1 VTSRSRQNAGLG
13 ALACLA
19 VIALVQLVPTAQ
31 AEPAGRVAIFT
42 GLDKITA
49 RITRLEADIG
59 TRVQFGTLEIL
70 AQTCN
75 KRPPEETPET
85 TAFVE
90 VFDVG
95 TTLASELQEEGGV
108 TPMMPSEPE
117 RIFSGWM
124 FASSPGLNA
133 VEHPVYDV
141 WLIDC
146 KMSEPSTPT
155 YPSAP
160 AASE

>member
-1 VTSRSRQNAGLG
+1 VTS
-13 ALACLA
+13 ALSSLRGGVLA
-19 VIALVQLVPTAQ
+19 AAALMASSVSGN
-31 AEPAGRVAIFT
+31 AEPVGETAIFT

-49 RITRLEADIG
+49 RITRLEVPVG
-59 TRVQFGTLEIL
+59 ERVQFGTLEIL
-70 AQTCN
+70 ADSCN
-75 KRPPEETPET
+75 KRPPTETPET

-95 TTLASELQEEGGV
+95 KTLAAELAEKDTAE
-108 TPMMPSEPE
+108 PALPRPPE
-117 RIFSGWM
+117 RLFSGWM

-146 KMSEPSTPT
+146 RM
-155 YPSAP
+155 SAP
-160 AASE
+160 ETSDPPASIE

>member
-1 VTSRSRQNAGLG
+1 VTSVMGSMRSG
-13 ALACLA
+13 ALG
-19 VIALVQLVPTAQ
+19 VALLVASSVTGN
-31 AEPAGRVAIFT
+31 AEPVGETAIFT

-49 RITRLEADIG
+49 RITRLEVPVG
-59 TRVQFGTLEIL
+59 ERVQFGTLEIL
-70 AQTCN
+70 ADSCN
-75 KRPPEETPET
+75 KRPPTETPET

-95 TTLASELQEEGGV
+95 KTLAHELAEKDTTE
-108 TPMMPSEPE
+108 PSLPRPPE
-117 RIFSGWM
+117 RLFSGWM

-146 KMSEPSTPT
+146 KMSAAETSLP
-155 YPSAP
+155 P
-160 AASE
+160 ASIE

>member
-1 VTSRSRQNAGLG
+1 MMR
-13 ALACLA
+13 ALL
-19 VIALVQLVPTAQ
+19 VIALLSIGGLSPAL
-31 AEPAGRVAIFT
+31 AEPAGRIAIFT

-49 RITRLEADIG
+49 RITRLEVPIGERMRFGSLDVKADS
-59 TRVQFGTLEIL
+59 
-70 AQTCN
+70 CS

-95 TTLASELQEEGGV
+95 QSLVDAAPAEPLTTDPATNPAIDEAAG
-108 TPMMPSEPE
+108 

-146 KMSEPSTPT
+146 KMSEPETVA
-155 YPSAP
+155 PS
-160 AASE
+160 E

>member
-1 VTSRSRQNAGLG
+1 MT
-13 ALACLA
+13 A
-19 VIALVQLVPTAQ
+19 VY
-31 AEPAGRVAIFT
+31 T
-42 GLDKITA
+42 GLNKITA

-59 TRVQFGTLEIL
+59 SRIRFGTLEVL
-70 AQTCN
+70 THSCN

-90 VFDVG
+90 VFNIG
-95 TTLASELQEEGGV
+95 KTLADELQVQDEANLAV
-108 TPMMPSEPE
+108 PNEPE

-146 KMSEPSTPT
+146 KMAEGQVSP
-155 YPSAP
+155 
-160 AASE
+160 ASE

>member
-1 VTSRSRQNAGLG
+1 MTSTLNGIRVSI
-13 ALACLA
+13 LATA
-19 VIALVQLVPTAQ
+19 VLVASSSAASTRPVGET
-31 AEPAGRVAIFT
+31 AIFT

-49 RITRLEADIG
+49 RITRLEVPVG
-59 TRVQFGTLEIL
+59 ERVQFGTLEIL
-70 AQTCN
+70 ADSCN
-75 KRPPEETPET
+75 KRPPTETPET

-95 TTLASELQEEGGV
+95 KTLADELSEKDTADSAL
-108 TPMMPSEPE
+108 PRPPE
-117 RIFSGWM
+117 RLFSGWM

-146 KMSEPSTPT
+146 KMSEPETSE
-155 YPSAP
+155 PS
-160 AASE
+160 E

>member
-1 VTSRSRQNAGLG
+1 MIHLRKPAMALG
-13 ALACLA
+13 ILMASSLGMPA
-19 VIALVQLVPTAQ
+19 VLHSEPVGQTA
-31 AEPAGRVAIFT
+31 VYT
-42 GLDKITA
+42 GLNKITA
-49 RITRLEADIG
+49 RISRLEATVG
-59 TRVQFGTLEIL
+59 TRIQFGTLEVL
-70 AQTCN
+70 THSCN

-90 VFDVG
+90 VFNIG
-95 TTLASELQEEGGV
+95 KTLADELQE
-108 TPMMPSEPE
+108 TSATDSSLPNEPE

-146 KMSEPSTPT
+146 KMVEAVASP
-155 YPSAP
+155 
-160 AASE
+160 ASE

>member
-1 VTSRSRQNAGLG
+1 MTSRTRQNAGLG
-13 ALACLA
+13 ALACFA
-19 VIALVQLVPTAQ
+19 VIALAQLVPAAQ
-31 AEPAGRVAIFT
+31 AQPVGQTAIFT

-59 TRVQFGTLEIL
+59 TRVKFGTLEIL

-95 TTLASELQEEGGV
+95 TTLASEIGEEGGD
-108 TPMMPSEPE
+108 TPVMPPEPE

-146 KMSEPSTPT
+146 KMSEPSTRT
-155 YPSAP
+155 DPSAP

>member
-1 VTSRSRQNAGLG
+1 MIRKSALLLG
-13 ALACLA
+13 ILIVSSLSMP
-19 VIALVQLVPTAQ
+19 VVLH
-31 AEPAGRVAIFT
+31 AEPVGQTAVYT
-42 GLDKITA
+42 GLNKITA
-49 RITRLEADIG
+49 RISRLEATVG
-59 TRVQFGTLEIL
+59 TRIQFGTLEVL
-70 AQTCN
+70 THSCN

-90 VFDVG
+90 VFNIG
-95 TTLASELQEEGGV
+95 KTLADELQD
-108 TPMMPSEPE
+108 TSTTDPTLPNEPE

-146 KMSEPSTPT
+146 KMAEAEVSP
-155 YPSAP
+155 
-160 AASE
+160 ASE

>member
-1 VTSRSRQNAGLG
+1 MTS
-13 ALACLA
+13 ALSSLRGGVLA
-19 VIALVQLVPTAQ
+19 AAALMASSVSGN
-31 AEPAGRVAIFT
+31 AEPVGETAIFT

-49 RITRLEADIG
+49 RITRLEVPVG
-59 TRVQFGTLEIL
+59 ERVQFGTLEIL
-70 AQTCN
+70 ADSCN
-75 KRPPEETPET
+75 KRPPTETPET

-95 TTLASELQEEGGV
+95 KTLAAELAEKDTAE
-108 TPMMPSEPE
+108 PALPRPPE
-117 RIFSGWM
+117 RLFSGWM

-146 KMSEPSTPT
+146 RM
-155 YPSAP
+155 SAP
-160 AASE
+160 ETSDPPASIE

>member
-1 VTSRSRQNAGLG
+1 MRGLFGQKVGVGAIAGMAAA
-13 ALACLA
+13 ALIQLA
-19 VIALVQLVPTAQ
+19 SVAQ
-31 AEPAGRVAIFT
+31 AEPVGQTAVFT

-49 RITRLEADIG
+49 RISRLEADIG

-95 TTLASELQEEGGV
+95 TTLASELQEEV
-108 TPMMPSEPE
+108 DAAPVMPQEPE

-146 KMSEPSTPT
+146 KMSELSTPT
-155 YPSAP
+155 EPSAP

>member
-1 VTSRSRQNAGLG
+1 MVRKS
-13 ALACLA
+13 ALALGILIVSSLSMPA
-19 VIALVQLVPTAQ
+19 VLH
-31 AEPAGRVAIFT
+31 AEPVGQTAVYT
-42 GLDKITA
+42 GLNKITA
-49 RITRLEADIG
+49 RISRLEATVG
-59 TRVQFGTLEIL
+59 TRIQFGTLEVL
-70 AQTCN
+70 SHSCN

-90 VFDVG
+90 VFNIG
-95 TTLASELQEEGGV
+95 KTLADELQENSS
-108 TPMMPSEPE
+108 TDPSSPNEPE

-146 KMSEPSTPT
+146 KMAEADASP
-155 YPSAP
+155 
-160 AASE
+160 ASE

>member
-1 VTSRSRQNAGLG
+1 VTSALSSIRRTVLATAMLVASIVTANAAPVGE
-13 ALACLA
+13 
-19 VIALVQLVPTAQ
+19 T
-31 AEPAGRVAIFT
+31 AIFT

-49 RITRLEADIG
+49 RITRLEVPIG
-59 TRVQFGTLEIL
+59 ERVQFGTLEIL
-70 AQTCN
+70 ADSCN
-75 KRPPEETPET
+75 KRPPTETPET

-95 TTLASELQEEGGV
+95 KTLADELAEKDTAE
-108 TPMMPSEPE
+108 PSLPRPPE
-117 RIFSGWM
+117 RLFSGWM

-146 KMSEPSTPT
+146 KMAAPDTSEPI
-155 YPSAP
+155 
-160 AASE
+160 E

>member
-1 VTSRSRQNAGLG
+1 MSVNRRIGSVLAAASAAVLLLAAPA
-13 ALACLA
+13 ALAERVGETA
-19 VIALVQLVPTAQ
+19 V
-31 AEPAGRVAIFT
+31 FT
-42 GLDKITA
+42 GLNKITA
-49 RITRLEADIG
+49 RITRLEAKIG
-59 TRVQFGTLEIL
+59 ERVEFGTLEVL
-70 AQTCN
+70 VDSCS

-90 VFDVG
+90 VFDTG
-95 TTLASELQEEGGV
+95 RTLADELQDETVSAE
-108 TPMMPSEPE
+108 PAMPREPE

-146 KMSEPSTPT
+146 KMVDTEASSGSE
-155 YPSAP
+155 
-160 AASE
+160 

>member
-1 VTSRSRQNAGLG
+1 MKRFIHIAA
-13 ALACLA
+13 ALALFGA
-19 VIALVQLVPTAQ
+19 GPAL
-31 AEPAGRVAIFT
+31 AEPVGQTAVFT

-49 RITRLEADIG
+49 RITRLEVNIG
-59 TRVQFGTLEIL
+59 ERVRFGTLEVL
-70 AQTCN
+70 ADSCS

-95 TTLASELQEEGGV
+95 RSLADELTAEEDSREPV
-108 TPMMPSEPE
+108 IEHEPE
-117 RIFSGWM
+117 QIFSGWM

-146 KMSEPSTPT
+146 KMVEPETASPSE
-155 YPSAP
+155 
-160 AASE
+160 

>member
-1 VTSRSRQNAGLG
+1 MKKLLP
-13 ALACLA
+13 ALAILSGLS
-19 VIALVQLVPTAQ
+19 VGSVQ
-31 AEPAGRVAIFT
+31 AEPTGAVAVFT

-49 RITRLEADIG
+49 RITRLEVNIGERVRFGSLEVKAD
-59 TRVQFGTLEIL
+59 
-70 AQTCN
+70 TCS

-90 VFDVG
+90 VFDIGRQLVE
-95 TTLASELQEEGGV
+95 APAEGGLR
-108 TPMMPSEPE
+108 TEPAAE
-117 RIFSGWM
+117 QEPDRIFSGWM

-146 KMSEPSTPT
+146 KMAAPSTVS
-155 YPSAP
+155 PS
-160 AASE
+160 E

>member
-1 VTSRSRQNAGLG
+1 MRSTLSSIRSGI
-13 ALACLA
+13 LAA
-19 VIALVQLVPTAQ
+19 AALVASSVAGN
-31 AEPAGRVAIFT
+31 AEPVGETAIFT

-49 RITRLEADIG
+49 RITRLEVQIG
-59 TRVQFGTLEIL
+59 ERVQFGTLEIL
-70 AQTCN
+70 ANSCN
-75 KRPPEETPET
+75 KRPPTETPET

-95 TTLASELQEEGGV
+95 KTLADELAEKDVGE
-108 TPMMPSEPE
+108 PSLPRPPE
-117 RIFSGWM
+117 RLFSGWM

-146 KMSEPSTPT
+146 KMS
-155 YPSAP
+155 AP
-160 AASE
+160 ETSDPIE